1 MNLRDLARESLRA
14 LDANRGRS
22 LLTILGIVIGIAA
35 VIAMTSLIGGVRNSL
50 IGSLGLNA
58 ARTIYI
64 YSSSPLDEDDLETL
78 ARLMPD
84 YEKIEGTYNSY
95 TQVKQGDKTLS
106 AGITGAS
113 PAFLEMTGL
122 TAKIAEGRAFTEQEN
137 TASARVALI
146 SRSGA
151 EALFGAGSQNAI
163 GKTISL
169 NGSNYTVLGVVDD
182 GIGSGDYFTAY
193 LPAKTVQRSMGV
205 EQLGSVVGLARE
217 GVNLETLQK
226 QTVQQ
231 IAKVKR
237 ISDDEVEQMVS
248 TSSMKSVIDQ
258 LNTFMMSFQLMIGA
272 IAGISLLVGG
282 IGIMNMMLTNVTERI
297 REIGVR
303 RALGARRRDIV
314 RQFLTESAVLCV
326 TGGIIGT
333 AVGYAIAW
341 GLAWAASA
349 SGFNIGSVAG
359 FGGQTG
365 GFTPAIEPGAIALAV
380 GISIFIGIVFGFY
393 PARRA
398 AKLDPVECLRY
409 Q

>member
-64 YSSSPLDEDDLETL
+64 YSGYPLDEDDLDTL
-78 ARLMPD
+78 GRLMPD
-84 YEKIEGTYNSY
+84 YEQIEGTYNSY
-95 TQVKQGDKTLS
+95 AQIKNGDKNMS
-106 AGITGAS
+106 VGITGAS

-122 TAKIAEGRAFTEQEN
+122 AAKIAEGRAFTEQEN
-137 TASARVALI
+137 TAAARVALI

-151 EALFGAGSQNAI
+151 ESLFGAGEQKAI
-163 GKTISL
+163 GKSISL
-169 NGSNYTVLGVVDD
+169 NGANYTVLGIVDD
-182 GIGSGDYFTAY
+182 GISGGDYFTAY
-193 LPAKTVQRSMGV
+193 LPAKTVQRTMGT
-205 EQLGSVVGLARE
+205 EQLGSIVGLARE
-217 GVNLETLQK
+217 GVDLEALQK

-341 GLAWAASA
+341 GLAWAASV

-380 GISIFIGIVFGFY
+380 GISVFIGIVFGFY